1 MAFRIILTIFLVI
14 SVVAFPVFFTIGIG
28 VFCIIWFKN
37 YYEIILVAFMG
48 DVLYGT
54 STPQFF
60 YFRYVMTLSAFILVL
75 LAAFFRK
82 QLFDTGLQ
90 KI

>member
-28 VFCIIWFKN
+28 VFCVIWFKN
-37 YYEIILVAFMG
+37 YYEIIPIAFIG

-54 STPQFF
+54 VTPHFF
-60 YFRYVMTLSAFILVL
+60 YFRYVMTLSAFLLVL
-75 LAAFFRK
+75 ASSFLRK
-82 QLFDTGLQ
+82 QLFDTGFQ